1 MSTKIV
7 IGAQWGDEG
16 KGKVIDILAQQ
27 SDVVIRSQGGN
38 NAGHTVIADGEV
50 YKLHLIPSG
59 ILNKETLCLIG
70 NGVVIDPKVILEEI
84 GMLQERNISTDNL
97 KIDARAHIILPY
109 HIKEDGLL
117 EESRGKSDIG
127 TTKRGIG
134 PAYMDKAQR
143 IGIRMS
149 DFISRD
155 KFAEKVRENL
165 ILKNKMYQSVYG
177 VEPVDAEAV
186 IKEYSA
192 YAEKLKPYICDTTI
206 LAYKA
211 VKEDKKVLFEGAQG
225 TLLDLDLGTY
235 PYVTSSHPI
244 SGGVCVGTGIGP
256 TMIDECIG
264 IAKSYV
270 TRVGKGPFPT
280 ELLDETGEL
289 IRQRGSEFG
298 VTTGRA
304 RRCGWFDAVIMRYS
318 VRTSSLTSFVLN
330 KLDPLTGIDKI
341 KVCVAYQKG
350 NEIITDFPA
359 SLEELE
365 QCEPVYEVL
374 DGWTE
379 DITGTK
385 SFSELPVNA
394 QRYVKRIE
402 ELCDCPICM
411 VGVGPDRDDVISM
424 F

>member
-1 MSTKIV
+1 
-7 IGAQWGDEG
+7 
-16 KGKVIDILAQQ
+16 
-27 SDVVIRSQGGN
+27 
-38 NAGHTVIADGEV
+38 
-50 YKLHLIPSG
+50 
-59 ILNKETLCLIG
+59 
-70 NGVVIDPKVILEEI
+70 
-84 GMLQERNISTDNL
+84 
-97 KIDARAHIILPY
+97 
-109 HIKEDGLL
+109 
-117 EESRGKSDIG
+117 
-127 TTKRGIG
+127 
-134 PAYMDKAQR
+134 
-143 IGIRMS
+143 
-149 DFISRD
+149 
-155 KFAEKVRENL
+155 
-165 ILKNKMYQSVYG
+165 
-177 VEPVDAEAV
+177 
-186 IKEYSA
+186 
-192 YAEKLKPYICDTTI
+192 
-206 LAYKA
+206 
-211 VKEDKKVLFEGAQG
+211 
-225 TLLDLDLGTY
+225 
-235 PYVTSSHPI
+235 
-244 SGGVCVGTGIGP
+244 
-256 TMIDECIG
+256 MIDECIG

-289 IRQRGSEFG
+289 IRQRGNEFG

-402 ELCDCPICM
+402 ELCECPICM